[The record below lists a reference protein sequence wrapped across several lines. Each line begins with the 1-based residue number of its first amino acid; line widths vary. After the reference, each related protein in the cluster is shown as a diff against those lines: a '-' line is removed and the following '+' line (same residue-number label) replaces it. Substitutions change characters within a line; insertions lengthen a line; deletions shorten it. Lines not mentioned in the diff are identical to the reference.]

1 MYCIVL
7 CIVLYRNT
15 QYYIIQ
21 NTYQVKTQNLRAI
34 ITLAQQGAGR
44 MKVGYARVSTKG
56 QTPENQISKL
66 AETGCELF
74 FEEKPSGAKKR
85 RPALEAML
93 EQIPSG

>member
-1 MYCIVL
+1 
-7 CIVLYRNT
+7 
-15 QYYIIQ
+15 
-21 NTYQVKTQNLRAI
+21 
-34 ITLAQQGAGR
+34 

-74 FEEKPSGAKKR
+74 FEEKTSGAKKR

-93 EQIPSG
+93 EQIRADDIVGVTSPGSAGQVNARTAAHRRGIYRKNRYIHEGRAE